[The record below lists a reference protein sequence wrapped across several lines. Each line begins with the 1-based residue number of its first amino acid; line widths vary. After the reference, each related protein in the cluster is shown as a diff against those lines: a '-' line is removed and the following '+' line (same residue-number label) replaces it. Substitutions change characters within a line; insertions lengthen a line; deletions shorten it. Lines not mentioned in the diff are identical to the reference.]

1 MIHRAPIIK
10 NGKRGANI
18 PRIFLNERKSSG
30 RRERIKRLANPRER
44 SGRSAILKRRGKIS
58 LMRKNMN
65 KEVNKKKD
73 SLRRNRDEEKKIFPK
88 NTKEKTTRRAA
99 GPK

>member
-1 MIHRAPIIK
+1 MSPIIK

-44 SGRSAILKRRGKIS
+44 SGRSAILKRRGNIS
-58 LMRKNMN
+58 LMRRNMN
-65 KEVNKKKD
+65 KDVNKKKD
-73 SLRRNRDEEKKIFPK
+73 SLRRNNGEERRIFPR
-88 NTKEKTTRRAA
+88 NTREKATRRAA